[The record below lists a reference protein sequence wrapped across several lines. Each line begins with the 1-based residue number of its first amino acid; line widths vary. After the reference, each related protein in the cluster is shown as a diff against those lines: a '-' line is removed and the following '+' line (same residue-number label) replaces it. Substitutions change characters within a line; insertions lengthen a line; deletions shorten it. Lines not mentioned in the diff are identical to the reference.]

1 MLTGLCFHCRRLSE
15 FVKSVPELETLGNVY
30 VCCGCTEV
38 GCVDKDSSCG
48 DNNSVNTVID
58 SGGGCC
64 DSVNCGGNCNRLPIL
79 SFLVRHPT
87 TNLFLH
93 HNFVCAVLN
102 DVYGIQARGGCAC
115 AGPYAQDLMGLSEV
129 DAQRYERRLAEDPR
143 LDRSHLRRR
152 HENSDLEVLR
162 PGFTRL
168 NLPYTASDQQVMLEH
183 VIVSSQYTFSNRRA
197 NIPSV
202 VLTSSGGPANVLRLS
217 AISVSPCTLVD
228 IQICM
233 LRIS

>member
-1 MLTGLCFHCRRLSE
+1 MFQFIEFCISSRRLSD
-15 FVKSVPELETLGNVY
+15 FVKTVPELETLGNVH

-38 GCVDKDSSCG
+38 GCKDNKSCE
-48 DNNSVNTVID
+48 DYNSVNSVTD
-58 SGGGCC
+58 SVGGCS
-64 DSVNCGGNCNRLPIL
+64 DSVNCGGNCYRLPIL

-115 AGPYAQDLMGLSEV
+115 AGPYAQDLMGLSEM

-143 LDRSHLRRR
+143 LDRAHLRRR

-168 NLPYTASDQQVMLEH
+168 NLPFTASDQQVMFKYHKFFNIIHRKHCHLRVNDYCKCSTDRVHPE
-183 VIVSSQYTFSNRRA
+183 SSA
-197 NIPSV
+197 
-202 VLTSSGGPANVLRLS
+202 
-217 AISVSPCTLVD
+217 
-228 IQICM
+228 
-233 LRIS
+233 